1 MRINAKSGLI
11 CGIIIFIALFGAI
24 TTADFESSQLQWT
37 AGMSGKL
44 VRGEVLTYKGY
55 SVEAMAFPAPV
66 ESAKYA
72 AEPEEPVEAFVGLN
86 ISKNGRFIS
95 TVALRLGES
104 YVVPDGELKVTA
116 SELPAKNAK
125 EWIFESYA
133 PWAVIELNPRGI
145 PRLGV
150 SIQTD
155 KDKYVSSY
163 TTDVVATVKIENT
176 GSADAVNVD
185 MVIDSELPI
194 NRGSLKYHY
203 DKIKL
208 GESVTETITFASPIL
223 TEQKTFSISANVSGY
238 DVMNIPYSAKSV
250 KSFSMAAE
258 LPVVLSVKKSTVD
271 KMYLKDYTIVSL
283 SVKNNGRLD
292 ATNVNIT
299 DSLPPGFRL
308 LGNQSL
314 HWVVDIPVHEEWEY
328 RYLVRP
334 VEANKEGV
342 VFPAAIVEFTVRDEF
357 YSIESNKPKIIVYGP
372 KIVLKK
378 QTDVSEFN
386 PGDTVTV
393 TVTAENTGST
403 PTRVT
408 IVDTLPAYV
417 TLVSGGT
424 TGEKFLEATMKMS
437 FSYKLRIDA
446 SETIILPA
454 ANAEYFELGSK
465 GRKLGT
471 NSLEVE
477 LQLKSAKKTP
487 TPVPT
492 PVPTPQIT
500 APTPVPN
507 VTLPEKTPTPTP
519 QITTPKPTPTPTV
532 RVPPAISGEINA
544 FFLNTILG
552 CNNTNISGF
561 TRAACNFFEK
571 VTVEP
576 QVAPSINISIRKTT
590 VDSML
595 LKDYTSVSLFV
606 INNETSDLKNVVI
619 TDSLPDSFRLIGNQS
634 LKWVVDVPA
643 GKEREYRY
651 LVRPE
656 EPSKEGIVFPAA
668 SAEFK
673 IKTEVYTIQS
683 NKPAIV
689 VHGPKVVLRK
699 QTDVS
704 QARTGDNVTVNIV
717 AENTG
722 TASTSVIISDS
733 LPDGVTLV
741 SGGTTY
747 EGVLEADMKAS
758 FNYTI
763 RIDSEKPVKLPPA
776 TASYYEYESKGRKIG
791 TKSQELEIQ
800 IKSPTK
806 IIETP
811 LKETPALPETPGKK
825 ISDSEFLPWGYF
837 LIFLMLIGFVLY
849 NLWKYRK
856 ATKVTEI
863 VKGEHEEAP
872 ALPER
877 SRYEEEIKA
886 YDKDIEMNPEDADAW
901 YNKGFALYELGRH
914 EEATKA
920 YDRAKEIIQ
929 RMRR

>member
-1 MRINAKSGLI
+1 MRINIKSGLI

-24 TTADFESSQLQWT
+24 ATADFESSQLQWT
-37 AGMSGKL
+37 QGVSGK
-44 VRGEVLTYKGY
+44 VMRGEVLTYKGY
-55 SVEAMAFPAPV
+55 SVEVVAFPAPV
-66 ESAKYA
+66 ESAKYT
-72 AEPEEPVEAFVGLN
+72 AEPEEPVEPFVGLN

-104 YVVPDGELKVTA
+104 YIVPDGELKVTA
-116 SELPAKNAK
+116 RELPAKNAK

-133 PWAVIELNPRGI
+133 PWTVIELNPRGT

-163 TTDVVATVKIENT
+163 TTEVVVTVKLENT

-185 MVIDSELPI
+185 VVIDTELPI

-203 DKIKL
+203 NRIKL
-208 GESVTETITFASPIL
+208 GESVTETLTFASPIL
-223 TEQKTFSISANVSGY
+223 TEQKTFSISANVSGS
-238 DVMNIPYSAKSV
+238 DVMELPYSAKFT
-250 KSFSMAAE
+250 KSIPMAAE
-258 LPVVLSVKKSTVD
+258 LPVMLSVRKSTVD

-292 ATNVNIT
+292 AKSVNIT

-314 HWVVDIPVHEEWEY
+314 HWVADIPVHEEWEY

-334 VEANKEGV
+334 QEANKEGV
-342 VFPAAIVEFTVRDEF
+342 IFPAATAEFTVRNEF
-357 YSIESNKPKIIVYGP
+357 YSIRSNQPRIVVYGP

-386 PGDTVTV
+386 PGDAVTV
-393 TVTAENTGST
+393 TVVAENTGST

-408 IVDTLPAYV
+408 IIDTLPDKV
-417 TLVSGGT
+417 VLVSGGT
-424 TGEKFLEATMKMS
+424 TSEGFLEATRKMS

-446 SETIILPA
+446 SETITLPA

-465 GRKLGT
+465 GRKLST
-471 NSLEVE
+471 NSQEVE
-477 LQLKSAKKTP
+477 IQLKSAKKTP
-487 TPVPT
+487 IPTQIITP
-492 PVPTPQIT
+492 
-500 APTPVPN
+500 APVPN
-507 VTLPEKTPTPTP
+507 VT
-519 QITTPKPTPTPTV
+519 TPKITPAPVPDVTMPKITPAPVPTV
-532 RVPPAISGEINA
+532 MVPPAIDREVNT

-561 TRAACNFFEK
+561 TRSACNFFEQ
-571 VTVEP
+571 VSVEP
-576 QVAPSINISIRKTT
+576 QLNISIRKTT

-606 INNETSDLKNVVI
+606 RNNGTYDLKNVVI
-619 TDSLPDSFRLIGNQS
+619 TDSLPDSFRLLGNQS
-634 LKWVVDVPA
+634 LQWVVDIPA
-643 GKEREYRY
+643 NGMREYRY

-668 SAEFK
+668 SAEFR
-673 IKTEVYTIQS
+673 IKNEVYTIRS

-689 VHGPKVVLRK
+689 VYGPKVVLRK

-704 QARTGDNVTVNIV
+704 QARMGDNVTVNIV

-722 TASTSVIISDS
+722 TASTSIIISDS
-733 LPDGVTLV
+733 LPEGAALV
-741 SGGTTY
+741 SGRTTY
-747 EGVLEADMKAS
+747 EGVLEANMKAS
-758 FNYTI
+758 FNYI
-763 RIDSEKPVKLPPA
+763 LRMDSKQPIKLPPA
-776 TASYYEYESKGRKIG
+776 NADYYESGYKGRKLS
-791 TKSQELEIQ
+791 TRSQELEIQ

-806 IIETP
+806 IID
-811 LKETPALPETPGKK
+811 TPALPETPGKR
-825 ISDSEFLPWGYF
+825 ISESEFLHWGYF
-837 LIFLMLIGFVLY
+837 LIALMLIGFVLY
-849 NLWKYRK
+849 KLWNYRK
-856 ATKVTEI
+856 AIKVPHKI
-863 VKGEHEEAP
+863 AGEHEVA
-872 ALPER
+872 
-877 SRYEEEIKA
+877 IKA
-886 YDKDIEMNPEDADAW
+886 YDKAIEINPENADAW
-901 YNKGFALYELGRH
+901 YNKGFALYELGKY

-920 YDRAKEIIQ
+920 YDTAREIIH
-929 RMRR
+929 RMNK